1 VDVHDGAD
9 RLDQVR
15 EEEGKDEDI
24 GGRAEARIRAGEPDV
39 SDGVAL
45 CAGKRFK

>member
-15 EEEGKDEDI
+15 EEEGEDEDI
-24 GGRAEARIRAGEPDV
+24 GGRGRHGLDTDRRLL
-39 SDGVAL
+39 VA
-45 CAGKRFK
+45 C